1 MIESTTRMQTI
12 DDPHAESLKDLELSI
27 VEEVDPT
34 SQIQV
39 MVSVK
44 IPTAVTDAT
53 AVPDGIVLPE

>member
-39 MVSVK
+39 MVSGK
-44 IPTAVTDAT
+44 IPTDVTDTT
-53 AVPDGIVLPE
+53 AVSDGIVLPE